1 MRDEIDG
8 RLWTAH
14 HENFDDWVNQAAALL
29 RAGLARLGS
38 WDGSASHLLS
48 LVASIAITAF
58 TVKSTAI

>member
-14 HENFDDWVNQAAALL
+14 HENFDQLVNQAVTLL
-29 RAGLARLGS
+29 RAGLARLGN
-38 WDGSASHLLS
+38 WDGSTSHLLW